1 MNRIKKIISGI
12 TALTAVVTMMTVVSA
27 VPKYREHILLYS
39 NSYSLTKDVQIGADS
54 VIKGNNAWEF
64 IFDAD
69 GTPCYSLEA
78 GKSAESATK
87 KNGYDAYSEIYYGMT
102 AEQQTQ
108 LQSVLLYSYTDTPNS
123 FGSAANKNYDEFAP
137 KYIATQLLVWETVNG
152 QRTNYYKFDDDWMNY
167 KREFELVSNGFRTG
181 EDVIDCFE
189 NKEKGNEVRKYY
201 KEYEEKIKADSKR
214 VTFAADKETKLT
226 SKSINGRYEFTNF
239 KHSISYETNYNSDIY
254 TFSDQ
259 THRNAKK
266 YSAERYTTDM
276 NNLLD
281 NFDISVENGRLL
293 SRTSGAFKVE
303 VNFGMEAEIKLTQ
316 KDTDKCG
323 TLFLGSANDNE
334 AAIVYPTDVH
344 REYYVYA
351 DGAKELAPPI
361 AVTLLGDADGD
372 GSIGLSDVIAISKFN
387 ANSKSYPLANIA
399 NADVT
404 HDGKV
409 DSLDLS
415 KLLEYNLQ
423 NIDSL

>member
-1 MNRIKKIISGI
+1 MQRS
-12 TALTAVVTMMTVVSA
+12 
-27 VPKYREHILLYS
+27 
-39 NSYSLTKDVQIGADS
+39 
-54 VIKGNNAWEF
+54 
-64 IFDAD
+64 
-69 GTPCYSLEA
+69 
-78 GKSAESATK
+78 
-87 KNGYDAYSEIYYGMT
+87 
-102 AEQQTQ
+102 Q
-108 LQSVLLYSYTDTPNS
+108 LRSVLLYSYTQPPDS
-123 FGSAANKNYDEFAP
+123 FGSARYIDFDEFAP

-276 NNLLD
+276 NNVLD

-293 SRTSGAFKVE
+293 SRTSGAFKVL
-303 VNFGMEAEIKLTQ
+303 VNVGMEAEIKLTQ

-323 TLFLGSANDNE
+323 ILFLGSANDNE
-334 AAIVYPTDVH
+334 TAIVYPKDIH

-351 DGAKELAPPI
+351 DGYLRMSSNQNRTIPNKTIEITRYKYVEGGSLINPI
-361 AVTLLGDADGD
+361 SQNVITDSNGHFTLTIDCTDIVGD
-372 GSIGLSDVIAISKFN
+372 GQYFFMARFGGDDKYSGRSTNTSTKHENFIF
-387 ANSKSYPLANIA
+387 
-399 NADVT
+399 
-404 HDGKV
+404 
-409 DSLDLS
+409 
-415 KLLEYNLQ
+415 
-423 NIDSL
+423 

>member
-1 MNRIKKIISGI
+1 MNRIKKIISAI
-12 TALTAVVTMMTVVSA
+12 TALAAAVNMMAVVSA
-27 VPKYREHILLYS
+27 APKYREHILLYS
-39 NSYSLTKDVQIGADS
+39 DSYRLKRNIRLSADS
-54 VIKGNNAWEF
+54 AVSAYTPWEF

-69 GTPCYSLEA
+69 GTPCYSLQA
-78 GKSAESATK
+78 GKSAESTTK

-108 LQSVLLYSYTDTPNS
+108 LQSVLLYSYTDTPDS
-123 FGSAANKNYDEFAP
+123 FGSAANKNFDEFAP

-214 VTFAADKETKLT
+214 VTFAADTETKLT
-226 SKSINGRYEFTNF
+226 SKSMNGRYEFTNF

-266 YSAERYTTDM
+266 YSAERYTTDI
-276 NNLLD
+276 NNVLD
-281 NFDISVENGRLL
+281 NFDITLTGGELI
-293 SRTSGAFKVE
+293 SRSSGVFKFLANV
-303 VNFGMEAEIKLTQ
+303 GMEAEIKLTQ

-323 TLFLGSANDNE
+323 KLFLGSA
-334 AAIVYPTDVH
+334 ACPVGVGFCP
-344 REYYVYA
+344 
-351 DGAKELAPPI
+351 
-361 AVTLLGDADGD
+361 AV
-372 GSIGLSDVIAISKFN
+372 
-387 ANSKSYPLANIA
+387 
-399 NADVT
+399 
-404 HDGKV
+404 GKAR
-409 DSLDLS
+409 LC
-415 KLLEYNLQ
+415 
-423 NIDSL
+423 I